1 MYIYSKKFIFYFME
15 IEKTLFRVHEKFLTK
30 EEAPK
35 VLNISVYVWLL
46 CVIIDKMSNIYS
58 NTFNINFYN
67 CRTILQELDRNIWKL
82 IYLYWNNICGM

>member
-82 IYLYWNNICGM
+82 IL